1 MNDSGQF
8 YYEIIMSASFPVKA
22 VMVILIL
29 ASVWSWLIIFS
40 KGRVLASAQSKAKKF
55 EEHIKQYEITVKENE
70 GVTDIEQSDDRFILN
85 T

>member
-29 ASVWSWLIIFS
+29 A
-40 KGRVLASAQSKAKKF
+40 
-55 EEHIKQYEITVKENE
+55 
-70 GVTDIEQSDDRFILN
+70 
-85 T
+85 